1 MPIINKITPTPNEI
15 NPPINPVKLLISNF
29 PLSLRNVKIPK
40 KIYSDVLFADLSVF
54 VIIIFYSPVLFS
66 FIVEK
71 EVF

>member
-1 MPIINKITPTPNEI
+1 
-15 NPPINPVKLLISNF
+15 
-29 PLSLRNVKIPK
+29 LSLRNVKIPK

-71 EVF
+71 EIF